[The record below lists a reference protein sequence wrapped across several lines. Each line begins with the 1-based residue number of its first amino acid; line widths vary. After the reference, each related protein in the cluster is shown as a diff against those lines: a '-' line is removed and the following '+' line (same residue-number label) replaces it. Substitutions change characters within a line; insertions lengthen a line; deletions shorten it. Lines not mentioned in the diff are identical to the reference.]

1 MTSEDLHP
9 TIKEFVIKYLQDQP
23 DDISLEEIQEF
34 LFLKQQILRGQSDL
48 REENHTHNN
57 RLKRSL
63 KNGINNLSQAALD
76 DLEEIYKYIARDSS
90 ANAQMIIDRIIE
102 KTDLL
107 TNFPNLGK
115 RYLEPDD
122 PRVRIIF
129 FRNFQIIYQ
138 LIDDNIE
145 IVRVIHGRRSFKLEL

>member
-1 MTSEDLHP
+1 MESITW
-9 TIKEFVIKYLQDQP
+9 
-23 DDISLEEIQEF
+23 
-34 LFLKQQILRGQSDL
+34 
-48 REENHTHNN
+48 
-57 RLKRSL
+57 
-63 KNGINNLSQAALD
+63 SQAALD

-115 RYLEPDD
+115 RYLESDD